1 MSPEQI
7 ERMKS
12 MAQNNMGGMGFPPQN
27 NTNNLNRSQSYQPP
41 PSQTPIHQIKDEDI
55 DKANKI
61 KEEANKLY
69 KE

>member
-12 MAQNNMGGMGFPPQN
+12 MAQNNMGGMGFPPQ
-27 NTNNLNRSQSYQPP
+27 NNLNRSQSYQPP